1 MLKAL
6 FLLITLLVLCFL
18 GGLLV
23 KLWCLSKR
31 KDRLQRAVL
40 AGQRQLPPRRAARTG
55 YRKE

>member
-31 KDRLQRAVL
+31 KGRLQRAVL
-40 AGQRQLPPRRAARTG
+40 AGQHRLPRRRTVMTG

>member
-6 FLLITLLVLCFL
+6 FLLITLLALCFL

-31 KDRLQRAVL
+31 KDRLQRAVSS
-40 AGQRQLPPRRAARTG
+40 GQRRLPPRRAARTG